1 MVSKA
6 RDDLPDPETP
16 VTTVREL
23 WGISKSI
30 FFKLWTR
37 APRTTMVSVD
47 IFWAVRS
54 PGSAVLATG
63 GFRSTGES
71 LYYNAGRAG
80 TGWRELSRIG
90 RRRKKEEKVNS
101 TGLVIF
107 PRRAS
112 TCSSRACPCPPPR
125 TIH

>member
-37 APRTTMVSVD
+37 APRSTMVSVE

-54 PGSAVLATG
+54 PGSALMATR

-71 LYYNAGRAG
+71 FYYNAGRAG
-80 TGWRELSRIG
+80 TGGRDFSRIG
-90 RRRKKEEKVNS
+90 RRREAAEQVTS
-101 TGLVIF
+101 TGRAIV

-112 TCSSRACPCPPPR
+112 DCSARPFQCPAS
-125 TIH
+125 